1 MRSETNATGIVV
13 NSPARAMPYSQSRT
27 DGKEDPE
34 RKVGFREDFLR
45 ARQDR
50 PNDDENDR
58 QDPASLGNPT
68 LGTKKLDGVFLGV
81 RQASEIVL
89 DESDVGIE
97 LGEVVVL
104 WVDLLGVDV
113 VDNPGHA
120 ERHHI
125 PA

>member
-1 MRSETNATGIVV
+1 
-13 NSPARAMPYSQSRT
+13 
-27 DGKEDPE
+27 
-34 RKVGFREDFLR
+34 
-45 ARQDR
+45 
-50 PNDDENDR
+50 
-58 QDPASLGNPT
+58 
-68 LGTKKLDGVFLGV
+68 
-81 RQASEIVL
+81 
-89 DESDVGIE
+89 VGIE